1 MGHINRR
8 REIMGGVYFILVM
21 AALMFAISITL
32 LAGKG
37 SWLIAGYNTASPE
50 EKAKYDEK
58 KICRAMGIFCLLLTL
73 LLCAMAYLG
82 YRVEAGLMAEQA
94 MLPFAIFFILVVVL
108 AVVATMFYTNR
119 RCRR

>member
-1 MGHINRR
+1 
-8 REIMGGVYFILVM
+8 MGGVYFILVM

-37 SWLIAGYNTASPE
+37 SWLIAGYNTASAE

-58 KICRAMGIFCLLLTL
+58 KMCRTMGIFCLLLTL

-94 MLPFAIFFILVVVL
+94 MLPFAILFILMVVFS
-108 AVVATMFYTNR
+108 VVGAMFYINR
-119 RCRR
+119 RCRK